1 MSLMQSITNRMI
13 RYNHEGKKR
22 YMCLS
27 LTFTWILNGEWNV
40 GNFTLLLGNT
50 FEVVVYN
57 VFYIGI
63 VDP

>member
-27 LTFTWILNGEWNV
+27 LTFTWTLNGEWNV
-40 GNFTLLLGNT
+40 GNFTLSLGKY
-50 FEVVVYN
+50 FWGSGV
-57 VFYIGI
+57 
-63 VDP
+63 